1 MAPAAVKD
9 IILGAAMTRSED
21 PKKRILLLLLVEPA
35 ACRATTSAGIAMAE
49 DMLWP
54 LTQNGFIDVEVA
66 AKHTNFMLLAVQS
79 MQ

>member
-9 IILGAAMTRSED
+9 VILGTTMTRSED

-35 ACRATTSAGIAMAE
+35 VWATTAGIAMAE

-54 LTQNGFIDVEVA
+54 LTQTGFIDVEVA
-66 AKHTNFMLLAVQS
+66 AKHTNFMLLAVQA